1 MNQILN
7 QMYNND
13 NNRKQQTPKGK
24 NNRSQQISKSSNNRN
39 QQIQKNNNRRVQL
52 NKNNYGKADIVKVG
66 KIFSIMLIIFGI
78 ILVSKSVYA
87 MTNNITKKHD
97 TIQVSTEKMGRE
109 VTISIASGFP
119 IKEFSYNW
127 NTGEVTTITGD
138 GTVNMEETIEIP
150 NGNNILNIKVV
161 DYYGNSTTYMKQYI
175 YESKDSGKPTIELSK
190 SGSKLIAKATDD
202 TKMSYLTYAWNDDEA
217 TRVDVS
223 DDEKTITVEIEV
235 PKGENK
241 LTIVAVDAEQN
252 RATRDETILGAT
264 KPTFTIST
272 DGTNIIINAQDD
284 VGIDTITVNVDGQ
297 EMSSGDNLKNQK
309 EVVAKIPSTTGTHT
323 ISVTVK
329 NVSGLE
335 ETKTIS
341 VSI

>member
-7 QMYNND
+7 QMYGND
-13 NNRKQQTPKGK
+13 NNRGK
-24 NNRSQQISKSSNNRN
+24 KDIQKSNSRKFEINRN
-39 QQIQKNNNRRVQL
+39 
-52 NKNNYGKADIVKVG
+52 NYAKADIVKVG

-78 ILVSKSVYA
+78 ILISKSVYA
-87 MTNNITKKHD
+87 ITNNISKKHD

-109 VTISIASGFP
+109 VTISIASNLP
-119 IKEFSYNW
+119 IKEFSYKW
-127 NTGEVTTITGD
+127 NTGEPTTISGD
-138 GTVNMEETIEIP
+138 GTVNMKETLEIP
-150 NGNNILNIKVV
+150 NGNNILNIEVI
-161 DYYGNSTTYMKQYI
+161 DNYGNSTTYMKQYI

-202 TKMSYLTYAWNDDEA
+202 TKMAYLTYAWNNDEA
-217 TRVDVS
+217 TRIEVS
-223 DDEKTITVEIEV
+223 DDKKTITAEIEV

-272 DGTNIIINAQDD
+272 DGANIIINAKDEI
-284 VGIDTITVNVDGQ
+284 GIDTITVNIDGK

-309 EVVAKIPSTTGTHT
+309 EVVAKIPSTSGTHN